1 MECPENDHF
10 GGFESPSGPG
20 TSIFPPKWSS
30 RNSVVTESFRSSY
43 KRSCPSGHL
52 LAWWPLSQRM
62 QRGILQGHSSKG
74 ECGAHGEH
82 VAPEPASTGSGFLI
96 MRVIEYV
103 HTLKT
108 KKKKKWGFLFCGF
121 PEFVCT
127 LKAHLRKSEEE
138 SIYMISRLWSLTQE
152 IMLLSV
158 SRICLDVHGLQ
169 TRSAAW

>member
-96 MRVIEYV
+96 MHVIEYV

-108 KKKKKWGFLFCGF
+108 KKKKKVGLPLLWFSWVRLHPKSSLKEKWRREYIHDFT
-121 PEFVCT
+121 FVKPNTGNNAVVCF
-127 LKAHLRKSEEE
+127 
-138 SIYMISRLWSLTQE
+138 
-152 IMLLSV
+152 
-158 SRICLDVHGLQ
+158 
-169 TRSAAW
+169 